1 MNLSHNSFTDTIKRE
16 LFGEVTVHERPDG
29 LIAVDTP
36 FQYADGD
43 HFQIYLKPLAA
54 GLRLSDMGATL
65 MHLSYDTDIDTL
77 REGTRAKVFEGIL
90 ATMGIAESDGEFYL
104 DSEAEKLGE
113 SLFRFGQALTQL
125 HDLNFLNRVRVE
137 STFYEDLTKQL
148 ERIVGAERIRRDYI
162 VPGVESAADYPVDY
176 FIEGGQRPVYLFG
189 VPGKDKARLATIIL
203 ERLLR
208 AGTDF
213 DSLIVFADSANIP
226 RSDLA
231 RLMNTG
237 GEMVASLT
245 AAEDLARKI
254 HRKVG

>member
-1 MNLSHNSFTDTIKRE
+1 MNLHADSLKEMLCRA
-16 LFGEVTVHERPDG
+16 LCGEVTVQERPDG
-29 LIAVDTP
+29 LIAVNTP

-54 GLRLSDMGATL
+54 GLRLSDMGATI

-77 REGTRAKVFEGIL
+77 REGTRAKVFDGIL
-90 ATMGIAESDGEFYL
+90 AAMGIAESEGEFYL
-104 DSEAEKLGE
+104 DAEAEKLGE
-113 SLFRFGQALTQL
+113 SLFRFGQVLTQL
-125 HDLNFLNRVRVE
+125 HDLSFLNRVRVE
-137 STFYEDLTKQL
+137 STFYEDLTRQL

-162 VPGVESAADYPVDY
+162 VPNLESAADYPVDY
-176 FIEGGQRPVYLFG
+176 LIEGGQRPVYLFG

-208 AGTDF
+208 AGADF
-213 DSLIVFADSANIP
+213 DSLIVFADASNIP

-237 GEMVASLT
+237 GEMVSSLT
-245 AAEDLARKI
+245 AADDLARKI

>member
-1 MNLSHNSFTDTIKRE
+1 MNLEIDSLKETLCRA
-16 LFGEVTVHERPDG
+16 LCGEVTVRRRPDG
-29 LIAVDTP
+29 LISVDTP

-65 MHLSYDTDIDTL
+65 MHLSYETDVDSL
-77 REGTRAKVFEGIL
+77 REGTRAKVFDGIL
-90 ATMGIAESDGEFYL
+90 ASMGVTESEGEFYI
-104 DSEAEKLGE
+104 DSETEKLGE

-125 HDLNFLNRVRVE
+125 HDLSFLNRVRVE
-137 STFYEDLTKQL
+137 STFYEDLTRQL

-162 VPGVESAADYPVDY
+162 VPELESASDYPIDY
-176 FIEGGQRPVYLFG
+176 FIEGGPRPVYLFG

-208 AGTDF
+208 AQIDF
-213 DSLIVFADSANIP
+213 DSLIVFADSTGIP
-226 RSDLA
+226 RSDVA

-245 AAEDLARKI
+245 AADDLARKLK
-254 HRKVG
+254 RKVG